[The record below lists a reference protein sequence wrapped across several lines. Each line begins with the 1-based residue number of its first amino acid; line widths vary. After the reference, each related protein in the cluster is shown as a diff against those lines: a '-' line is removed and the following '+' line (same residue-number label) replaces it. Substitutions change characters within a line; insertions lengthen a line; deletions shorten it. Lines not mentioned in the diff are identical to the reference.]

1 MVRGVIELPL
11 VYKSYI
17 WYSPDQ
23 KRISSHYHRQIV
35 KALATGDAE
44 RAELVMKEHVYEA
57 RDVLVARL
65 RDDERQAQTEAR
77 T

>member
-1 MVRGVIELPL
+1 
-11 VYKSYI
+11 
-17 WYSPDQ
+17 
-23 KRISSHYHRQIV
+23 
-35 KALATGDAE
+35 
-44 RAELVMKEHVYEA
+44 MKEHVYEA